1 MKYIVSYKINLLT
14 FTLKKTLE
22 FYQLCQTVSSNI
34 YLVANGRTCEVKD
47 LPRFI
52 SFLLVLNYR
61 DVLIVIEGK
70 EAPSDR
76 KHINHFLNNK
86 KKRFPA

>member
-1 MKYIVSYKINLLT
+1 MKYIISYKINLST
-14 FTLKKTLE
+14 FTFKKTLE
-22 FYQLCQTVSSNI
+22 LYQLCQTVSSNV
-34 YLVANGRTCEVKD
+34 YLVANEQTCEVKD
-47 LPRFI
+47 LPRLI
-52 SFLLVLNYR
+52 SFLLALNDK